1 MPYKYS
7 LLAVAQEDYESSISW
22 YIKRSLTASKKFV
35 NVIDKSLATICSDPK
50 RQRNEYENYYE
61 FTVQEYPFTI
71 VYTIEE
77 SLKRILVV
85 AIYHQKRN
93 PEHKY
98 R

>member
-1 MPYKYS
+1 MLYKYS
-7 LLAVAQEDYESSISW
+7 LLSIAQEDYESSILW
-22 YIKRSLTASKKFV
+22 YHKHSLTASKSFV
-35 NVIDKSLATICSDPK
+35 DVIEKSLVNICSDPK
-50 RQRNEYENYYE
+50 RQRNEYKNYYE

-77 SLKRILVV
+77 SLKRIIVV

-93 PEHKY
+93 PMRKY

>member
-1 MPYKYS
+1 MSYKYS

-22 YIKRSLTASKKFV
+22 YLKRSLTASKNFV
-35 NVIDKSLATICSDPK
+35 NIIDKSLATICSDPK
-50 RQRNEYENYYE
+50 RQRNEYKNYYE

-77 SLKRILVV
+77 NLKRIIVV

-93 PEHKY
+93 PDRKY